1 MISWIVRLN
10 FGKAVAGRVA
20 INTDDL
26 VQPSRQ
32 TRHSDPDLS
41 FTTLAARTDVYK
53 YSRTIRDWNS
63 LDTPSQSKLIPQP
76 PVDISCC

>member
-1 MISWIVRLN
+1 VRKFVRKSQRTSRN
-10 FGKAVAGRVA
+10 VAGTHGDIACHIVCPYNPY
-20 INTDDL
+20 IQSDDL

-53 YSRTIRDWNS
+53 YSFFQEQYVIG
-63 LDTPSQSKLIPQP
+63 TP
-76 PVDISCC
+76 